1 MKDEDIRLDPTT
13 LLSPVPVTMVSCRD
27 KNSGKTNIIT
37 LAWIGVACSEP
48 PTISAAISPKRHSY
62 EMIRTS
68 GEFVVNLVDKGLAES
83 CDYCGVRSGRDVD
96 KFQACGL
103 EPIPA
108 EGMKYAPAIAQS
120 PLSLSCR
127 VVRIVE
133 IGSHDLFLGE
143 VVGIRAAARLMDESG
158 RLRLDQAGL
167 VAFNHGEY
175 FSLGNCLGFF
185 GFSIARPKVLTRRMP
200 GLKREKHF
208 E

>member
-1 MKDEDIRLDPTT
+1 LKDEDIRLDPTA
-13 LLSPVPVTMVSCRD
+13 LLSPVPVAMVSCRD
-27 KNSGKTNIIT
+27 MDSGKTNIIT

-62 EMIRTS
+62 EIIRAS

-143 VVGIRAAARLMDESG
+143 VVGIRTASRLMDESG
-158 RLRLDQAGL
+158 RLRLDQADL

-175 FSLGNCLGFF
+175 FALGNCLGFF
-185 GFSIARPKVLTRRMP
+185 GFSVARPKVLSRRMP

-208 E
+208 D